1 MSGHCPDSRSK
12 TPNTVPADKIRDGR
26 DMSPQAQPQESGQVR
41 TRPDGSG
48 QEKLHCPDCSAVST
62 GCFFVSIGGDM
73 SPQKL
78 NSNTKEI
85 FSRDMSGH
93 GRASQMIFLI
103 AVQTFPDTSRQIS
116 AKTSTKYGI
125 FHIIDPVT
133 ASSARFEMSTT
144 NQKKIETVEDGVWM
158 YYDAAADATG
168 KSEKTLKRY
177 VKKGELKARRMG
189 NQVNSPVQVWI
200 TPSFKEAMGKI
211 ADQRVED
218 PDIFQ
223 TEELDYAAE
232 EIEETVD
239 DARTITAGHVP
250 TTKQPQSTDAYESMV
265 KLMVSEFASQLDRKQ
280 DLLIELQKELVS
292 KEAQLR
298 LLPDLQ
304 RKLEDRERDAHIEKA
319 ALEKQIEAVSENFE
333 NEKKRADELSA
344 ENERLKQEVEA
355 AKSKKSLWSWLTGQ

>member
-1 MSGHCPDSRSK
+1 
-12 TPNTVPADKIRDGR
+12 
-26 DMSPQAQPQESGQVR
+26 
-41 TRPDGSG
+41 
-48 QEKLHCPDCSAVST
+48 
-62 GCFFVSIGGDM
+62 
-73 SPQKL
+73 
-78 NSNTKEI
+78 
-85 FSRDMSGH
+85 
-93 GRASQMIFLI
+93 
-103 AVQTFPDTSRQIS
+103 
-116 AKTSTKYGI
+116 
-125 FHIIDPVT
+125 
-133 ASSARFEMSTT
+133 MSTT

-211 ADQRVED
+211 ADHRVED

-223 TEELDYAAE
+223 TEELDYTAE
-232 EIEETVD
+232 EVEETLD
-239 DARTITAGHVP
+239 DARTIAAGHVP
-250 TTKQPQSTDAYESMV
+250 TTKQPQSADAYESMV

-304 RKLEDRERDAHIEKA
+304 RKLDEKERDSHIEKA
-319 ALEKQIEAVSENFE
+319 ALEKQIAAVSENLE

-344 ENERLKQEVEA
+344 ENERLKQEAEA